1 MRVVLDT
8 NVLISAVWKPGGLEA
23 QVVEHAWRGSF
34 SLAVSEAVM
43 AEYAEVLGRKKFA
56 QKQVAIQQL
65 WQKLQKHAEMFQTAD
80 TLHISKDKDDNRMLE
95 CALAAQAAYL
105 VTGNLK
111 DYPEALGATKVRS
124 ARMFLVEA
132 QLTFV
137 DSAVP

>member
-43 AEYAEVLGRKKFA
+43 AEYAEVLGRRKFA
-56 QKQVAIQQL
+56 PKQAAIEKLRQD
-65 WQKLQKHAEMFQTAD
+65 LQKHAEMFQTGDALRVSRD
-80 TLHISKDKDDNRMLE
+80 EDDNRMLE
-95 CALAAQAAYL
+95 CAVAAEAAYL

-111 DYPEALGATKVRS
+111 DYPEEFGATKVRS
-124 ARMFLVEA
+124 ARMFLLEA
-132 QLTFV
+132 QLSFV